1 MDLISMQTER
11 KPSPLMIL
19 VTVCIAQFMAPFMMT
34 SVGVALP
41 SLGRDLNASAMQLGL
56 VEQLYVLSIAMAML
70 TFGRLGDIIGQKR
83 VFLSGLVCFTAL
95 TFSLTFTRNIE
106 MVMFQRFFQ
115 GIGAAMLL
123 SGSMAIVASVYPPK
137 SRARKIG
144 IVSACTYAG
153 LSTGPVIGGY
163 VTAHLGWRY
172 VFAMA
177 VPFGLSAV
185 IMCIYGMRHISRN
198 APDEKMDW
206 KGSFVYAAGI
216 GLFMTGA
223 AHARQ
228 IPVGPAM
235 IAAGITGLAA
245 FFFMERKTDNP
256 LLDVSLLTD
265 NRFFTMSCLAAF
277 GNYAATF
284 GITFLMSLFLQYAK
298 GMFPREAGFILL
310 VQPVMQ
316 VIISP
321 VAGRLAER
329 IEPAKLAT
337 AGMLASSAGLML
349 AALTAGKDTS
359 LWVITVELVLIGS
372 GFGIFITP
380 NTTAIMGSVEKRQLG
395 VASGMIGSMRTLGMA
410 VSMTSVAVIFS
421 VFMGDAAI
429 KPETIPEFI
438 ISMKVGLVV
447 ASLFSLLGVV
457 ISYGRGKHAEVQK

>member
-1 MDLISMQTER
+1 MRGKNISPGTV
-11 KPSPLMIL
+11 L
-19 VTVCIAQFMAPFMMT
+19 VTVCIAQFMAPFMLT

-41 SLGRDLNASAMQLGL
+41 SIGREMNASAMQLGL

-70 TFGRLGDIIGQKR
+70 TFGRLGDIVGQNK
-83 VFLSGLVCFTAL
+83 VFLSGLVFFTTL
-95 TFSLTFTRNIE
+95 TFSLSFTRSIE

-115 GIGAAMLL
+115 GIGGAMLL
-123 SGSMAIVASVYPPK
+123 SGSMAIVASVYPAEV
-137 SRARKIG
+137 RARKIG

-177 VPFGLSAV
+177 VPFGLSAI

-206 KGSFVYAAGI
+206 KGSFVYAVGI

-228 IPVGPAM
+228 IPAGPVMIVVGAL
-235 IAAGITGLAA
+235 GLMA
-245 FFFMERKTDNP
+245 FFYAEKKTASP
-256 LLDVSLLTD
+256 LLDVSLLSE
-265 NRFFTMSCLAAF
+265 NRFFTLSCLAAF

-298 GMFPREAGFILL
+298 GMSPRQAGFILL
-310 VQPVMQ
+310 IQPVMQ
-316 VIISP
+316 VITSP
-321 VAGRLAER
+321 VAGRLSER
-329 IEPAKLAT
+329 FEAAKLAT
-337 AGMLASSAGLML
+337 AGMIASSAGLML
-349 AALTAGKDTS
+349 AALTVGTDTS
-359 LWVITVELVLIGS
+359 LWVIAAELVLIGS

-380 NTTAIMGSVEKRQLG
+380 NTTAIMGSVERRQLG
-395 VASGMIGSMRTLGMA
+395 VASGMIGAMRTLGMA

-438 ISMKVGLVV
+438 VSMKVGLVV
-447 ASLFSLLGVV
+447 AALFSLLGIM
-457 ISYGRGKHAEVQK
+457 ISYGRGKQAEVH